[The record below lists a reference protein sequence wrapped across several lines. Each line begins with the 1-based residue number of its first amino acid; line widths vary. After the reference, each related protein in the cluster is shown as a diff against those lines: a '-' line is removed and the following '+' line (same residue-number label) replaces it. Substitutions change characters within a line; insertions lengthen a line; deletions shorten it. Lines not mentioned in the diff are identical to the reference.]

1 MITRRYIRV
10 KAFQAVYAFFQTD
23 KADLGVIRKNAVTS
37 CDRMLDLYGLM
48 LSLFTELLQVSR
60 LQIEKNKQKRLPTE
74 EDLNPNL
81 KFVENKLLLLIENNT
96 ILKELQSVRK
106 IDWASN
112 GEVIRTMYKKM
123 IKADFYIEYL
133 EDPETSYEKDRV
145 LLIEVF
151 EKIITSYEP
160 LYEITD
166 AKNMYWYDDIAY
178 VNATILNT
186 LTLVNSSNKESFL
199 VPESAIKNEEDEL
212 FLIDLIVETISRQ
225 EEYSKTIIKLAKNWD
240 FDRIAVSD
248 RILMMMSFTEI
259 LVMPSIPK
267 KVTINEYLDMA
278 KSYSTEKS
286 HAFINGIIDKAVK
299 QFEAD
304 GLVNKSGR
312 GLL

>member
-10 KAFQAVYAFFQTD
+10 KAFQAIYAFFQTE
-23 KADLGVIRKNAVTS
+23 KADLAVIRKNAVTS

-48 LSLFTELLQVSR
+48 LSVFTEILQVAR
-60 LQIEKNKQKRLPTE
+60 LQNEKNKQKRLPTE
-74 EDLNPNL
+74 QDLNPNL
-81 KFVENKLLLLIENNT
+81 KFVENKLLLLIEQNT
-96 ILKELQSVRK
+96 ILKELQNSRK
-106 IDWASN
+106 IDWSSN
-112 GEVIRTMYKKM
+112 GEIIRTMYKKM
-123 IKADFYIEYL
+123 LQSEFYADYL
-133 EDPETSYEKDRV
+133 NDTESTYEKDRTFLV
-145 LLIEVF
+145 TLF
-151 EKIITSYEP
+151 EQIITSYEP

-166 AKNMYWYDDIAY
+166 EKNMYWYDDIAY

-186 LTLVNSSNKESFL
+186 LSLVNTSNKESFL
-199 VPESAIKNEEDEL
+199 VPLSALKNEEDES
-212 FLIDLIVETISRQ
+212 FLIDLITKTVSNQ
-225 EEYSKTIIKLAKNWD
+225 DKYAKTIIKLAKNWE

-259 LVMPSIPK
+259 LSMPSIPK

-299 QFEAD
+299 QFEKE